1 LKSLI
6 LALQFKFVK
15 LFDFII
21 EDDLANSD
29 ISGHSKP
36 YLNIYMVRLAS
47 ENADNSMISLVEF
60 KQTYRDVMEVQQR
73 VELLRR
79 ICRKIDD
86 YH

>member
-1 LKSLI
+1 
-6 LALQFKFVK
+6 LALQFKFFK

>member
-1 LKSLI
+1 
-6 LALQFKFVK
+6 LALQFKFFK

-86 YH
+86 YN